1 MTCSEYRDRLEEL
14 LDGLLPPEEAGRFDS
29 HASECAECA
38 ERAQDA
44 AAFSELLESSG
55 RQAMSDWVAERL
67 VNQATADAGSASEPA
82 SAASKPEVATPRRA
96 EPTPL
101 EAKPR
106 PARATPQKS
115 ASSAPV
121 RVPVRRPSARRP
133 LAASEAAVTQEI
145 QPQGLLPRT
154 RFQTPGQSRFQTLRL
169 VAAAIVVAA
178 VGFFS
183 ADLLSGSD
191 MQALAAGT
199 ETRIESGQNASVGE
213 GRWLS
218 AEGRA
223 VVVTLVPGSG
233 GAELQIARGV
243 GLFHVDPGQPLAVH
257 TPAGVARGVGASFLV
272 DVRGDGAVAVSGV
285 TGRVHFEHEGTRTTL
300 RTGERIEVDRR
311 GRVRLVNGA
320 RIDRLEVERALWE
333 SEFQRLRDR
342 LDVAEEQ
349 LVAYGAA
356 VAPESAD
363 QGSLPYDELGRAMR
377 TLFDS
382 KLSYKDAARMK
393 AMAVFLANADR
404 IQSEFGAS
412 DPMRAMKDPRFMEA
426 ISESFLRA
434 LAPNASE
441 IAIASAAAEWHRAT
455 DDVLL
460 VMKAEP
466 LPAQLAVARE
476 RSFTQVIRSIE
487 RHVGVDA
494 AAEVVRGAS
503 FWRELRPYAETLDER
518 VESRFVAYWQKR
530 FDMDEAQSGQL
541 VILVRNYIAETVR
554 AQGVIAAT
562 LPPNQI
568 ESALFPRWRRRG
580 WGEDR
585 RRSPS
590 ADRQPEPA
598 DSEVVTAKLRQMEA
612 RIALAEPR
620 IRFESGLWDLLRSDQ
635 RENGFGWGARVHS
648 FREAKGN

>member
-1 MTCSEYRDRLEEL
+1 VTCSEYRDRLEEL

-29 HASECAECA
+29 HASECADCA

-82 SAASKPEVATPRRA
+82 SVASKPEVATPRPS

-101 EAKPR
+101 EAKPK
-106 PARATPQKS
+106 PARVAPQKS
-115 ASSAPV
+115 ASPAPV
-121 RVPVRRPSARRP
+121 RIPVRRPSVRRP
-133 LAASEAAVTQEI
+133 VSASEAAVTQEI
-145 QPQGLLPRT
+145 QPQELLPRT
-154 RFQTPGQSRFQTLRL
+154 RFPTRSHSRFQTLRL
-169 VAAAIVVAA
+169 IAAAIVVAA

-199 ETRIESGQNASVGE
+199 ETRIESGQNASAGE

-223 VVVTLVPGSG
+223 VVVTLVPGSD
-233 GAELQIARGV
+233 GAELEIARGV

-257 TPAGVARGVGASFLV
+257 TPAGVAQGVGASFLV

-333 SEFQRLRDR
+333 TEFQRLRDR

-441 IAIASAAAEWHRAT
+441 IAIASAAADWHRAT

-460 VMKAEP
+460 VMEAEP

-518 VESRFVAYWQKR
+518 VERRFAAYWQKR
-530 FDMDEAQSGQL
+530 FDMDDAQSGQL

-580 WGEDR
+580 WGDDR
-585 RRSPS
+585 RRSAS
-590 ADRQPEPA
+590 ADGQPAPA
-598 DSEVVTAKLRQMEA
+598 DSEVVTTKLRQMEA

-620 IRFESGLWDLLRSDQ
+620 VRFESGLWDLLRSDQ
-635 RENGFGWGARVHS
+635 REKGFGWGARVYS
-648 FREAKGN
+648 FREANGN